1 MTDRRND
8 TPLSER
14 YRLSALEW
22 VDLDG
27 AARMLEEGKT
37 TYLAQQK
44 ALLGDIPDSHA
55 EKQVKAGEQ
64 WANYIKT
71 MVKAKTAA
79 NRAKVEVDFL
89 KMQFQ
94 EWISMDANARV
105 ERKM

>member
-8 TPLSER
+8 VPVSEQ
-14 YRLSALEW
+14 YRLAALEW
-22 VDLDG
+22 ADLDN

-55 EKQVKAGEQ
+55 EKQVKASPQ
-64 WANYIKT
+64 WADYIKN
-71 MVKAKTAA
+71 MVRTKTLANKA
-79 NRAKVEVDFL
+79 RIEVDFL
-89 KMQFQ
+89 KMKFQ
-94 EWISMDANARV
+94 EWISADANARV